1 MSQENVEI
9 VNRAYE
15 AMNDREFSRMPEF
28 LDPDVEFDL
37 SRNILN
43 PDVYRGYAGFE
54 PLVGVIEDVWD
65 DFRFEVQ
72 ELIDAGDRVV
82 ADVTVSGKGRVAA
95 SRRTC
100 RCSTSGRCGMA
111 RCCASQAATGQEP
124 TPSKPPGFRSRRCRR
139 RPSRRGLFRRQWTK
153 PTPKSGGGYRVWPSP
168 RCEILRGV

>member
-54 PLVGVIEDVWD
+54 RLVGVIEDVWD

-82 ADVTVSGKGRVAA
+82 ADVTVSGKGRG
-95 SRRTC
+95 
-100 RCSTSGRCGMA
+100 SGVEAKMHVFNIW
-111 RCCASQAATGQEP
+111 T
-124 TPSKPPGFRSRRCRR
+124 
-139 RPSRRGLFRRQWTK
+139 LRQ
-153 PTPKSGGGYRVWPSP
+153 GRVMRLAGGYRT
-168 RCEILRGV
+168 RGDALQAARLSE

>member
-54 PLVGVIEDVWD
+54 RLVSVIEDVWD

-82 ADVTVSGKGRVAA
+82 ADVTVSGKGRGSGVAA
-95 SRRTC
+95 NMQVFNIWTLRYGKVLRLAGVYRT
-100 RCSTSGRCGMA
+100 RA
-111 RCCASQAATGQEP
+111 EAIEAV
-124 TPSKPPGFRSRRCRR
+124 
-139 RPSRRGLFRRQWTK
+139 GLREG
-153 PTPKSGGGYRVWPSP
+153 S
-168 RCEILRGV
+168 